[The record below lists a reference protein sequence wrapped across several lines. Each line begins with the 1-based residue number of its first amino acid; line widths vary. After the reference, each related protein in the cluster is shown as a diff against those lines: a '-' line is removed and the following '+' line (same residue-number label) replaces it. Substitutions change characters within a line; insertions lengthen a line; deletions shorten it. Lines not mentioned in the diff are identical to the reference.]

1 MLRIATLTLMVCSW
15 LAYDIAG
22 IQFDLP
28 SGGPVAGTSVE
39 VLVLDPTPTYAK
51 VELWIN
57 GVIVDSIIVTEI
69 PETVFLAVPSGTE
82 DLDYEIIVRTDTAYG
97 IRSGVVQ

>member
-15 LAYDIAG
+15 LAYDLVG

-28 SGGPVAGTSVE
+28 NGGPVAGSAVE
-39 VLVLDPTPTYAK
+39 VLVLDPTPAYSK
-51 VELWIN
+51 VELWID
-57 GVIVDSIIVTEI
+57 GVIVDSTIVTEI

-82 DLDYEIIVRTDTAYG
+82 NLDYEIIVRTDTDSEVL
-97 IRSGVVQ
+97 SGVVQ